1 MIKFSMDFLDI
12 LFPVNLGPLTYRC
25 PGELSER
32 AEPGMVVSAPLKNK
46 VTKGIVMGKS
56 LKIPSGEIK
65 EILNIHGEAPVLSG
79 KLIHLLKW
87 MAEYYIAE
95 QGLVLKNMLPKEAFT
110 KIKQRKTKI
119 PPHPSSIPPLVG
131 GDTEGSRG
139 VWGNYLIDIDDM
151 TLSSLF
157 DSIKKNTY
165 RAFLL
170 HAPSS
175 AYEYSVLTK
184 IFSEM
189 KNAIILVPEV
199 SLTNNLYPSLNE
211 RFGERVCLFHSGL
224 SRGKKSEAI
233 ERILSG
239 SSDIILG
246 ARSAVFAP
254 LKQVSFIAVLHEHSG
269 SYKQEE
275 SPRYHGRDVAV
286 MRGYLERATV
296 LLSSICPSL
305 ESLFNCRAGKYMLLK
320 SEANMKRPRVR
331 VIDMK
336 HEKLFKPYLSKKIT
350 DAAMRYIK
358 NDKKVMFV
366 LNRRGY
372 STLLQCADCNYIDE
386 CPVCKVPLIFHKQDS
401 LVKCHYC
408 GYAEKISESCKRCKG
423 FNMEL
428 LGAGTQRAQEDIEKL
443 IGIKTLRIDS
453 DTHQKR
459 SEIESLAGTMY
470 RDDIRIIIG
479 TKLMTR
485 RLGINERFS
494 MAAILNTDLFLNL
507 PDFRSTE
514 KVYQEI
520 SYIIDKV
527 ATSGEVFIQTR
538 MPQNYL
544 FKCIKN
550 NDYNLFIREELSR
563 RKPLHYPPYTRLLQI
578 RFISKK
584 DLSGELSDIQK
595 KIDKAVEIL
604 GPSVSKNTSG
614 KYEFKLLLKSP
625 VRGALHSVARTFVE
639 SFKDSKDVKV
649 KLDVDPISI

>member
-1 MIKFSMDFLDI
+1 MIKSSMEFLDI
-12 LFPVNLGPLTYRC
+12 LFPVNLGPLTYRY
-25 PGELSER
+25 PGEPSEK
-32 AEPGMVVSAPLKNK
+32 AQPGMVVSAPLRNK

-65 EILNIHGEAPVLSG
+65 EILNIHGEAPILSS

-87 MAEYYIAE
+87 MAEYYLAE

-119 PPHPSSIPPLVG
+119 PPHSHSISPLVR
-131 GDTEGSRG
+131 GDSEESRG
-139 VWGNYLIDIDDM
+139 MWGNYLIDIDDM

-165 RAFLL
+165 GAFLL
-170 HAPSS
+170 HAPSC

-199 SLTNNLYPSLNE
+199 SLTNSLYPLLSE

-224 SRGKKSEAI
+224 SRGKRSEAI

-254 LKQVSFIAVLHEHSG
+254 LKQVSFIAVLHEHSV

-286 MRGYLERATV
+286 MRGYLEKATV

-305 ESLFNCRAGKYMLLK
+305 ESLFNYRAGKYMLLK
-320 SEANMKRPRVR
+320 SEADMKRPRVR

-336 HEKLFKPYLSKKIT
+336 HEKLFKTYLSKKIT
-350 DAAMRYIK
+350 DAAIRYIK

-386 CPVCKVPLIFHKQDS
+386 CPVCKVPLIFHKQDF

-408 GYAEKISESCKRCKG
+408 GYIRKISESCNRCKG

-428 LGAGTQRAQEDIEKL
+428 LGAGTQKAQEDIEEL
-443 IGIKTLRIDS
+443 IGIKTFRIDS
-453 DTHQKR
+453 DMHQKR
-459 SEIESLAGTMY
+459 SKIESLAGIMN

-479 TKLMTR
+479 TKLITR

-520 SYIIDKV
+520 SYIIDRV
-527 ATSGEVFIQTR
+527 APSGEVFIQTR

-550 NDYNLFIREELSR
+550 NNYSLFLREELSR
-563 RKPLHYPPYTRLLQI
+563 RKSLHYPPYARLLLL
-578 RFISKK
+578 RFVSKK
-584 DLSGELSDIQK
+584 DLSSELSNIQK
-595 KIDKAVEIL
+595 KINEEVEIL
-604 GPSVSKNTSG
+604 GPSLSENKLG
-614 KYEFKLLLKSP
+614 KYEFKLLLKSSI
-625 VRGALHSVARTFVE
+625 RGALHSVARTFINKYKE
-639 SFKDSKDVKV
+639 SRDVAV
-649 KLDVDPISI
+649 KIDVDPISI

>member
-1 MIKFSMDFLDI
+1 
-12 LFPVNLGPLTYRC
+12 
-25 PGELSER
+25 
-32 AEPGMVVSAPLKNK
+32 
-46 VTKGIVMGKS
+46 
-56 LKIPSGEIK
+56 
-65 EILNIHGEAPVLSG
+65 
-79 KLIHLLKW
+79 
-87 MAEYYIAE
+87 
-95 QGLVLKNMLPKEAFT
+95 
-110 KIKQRKTKI
+110 
-119 PPHPSSIPPLVG
+119 
-131 GDTEGSRG
+131 
-139 VWGNYLIDIDDM
+139 
-151 TLSSLF
+151 
-157 DSIKKNTY
+157 
-165 RAFLL
+165 
-170 HAPSS
+170 
-175 AYEYSVLTK
+175 
-184 IFSEM
+184 M

-336 HEKLFKPYLSKKIT
+336 HENLFKPYLSKKIT

-408 GYAEKISESCKRCKG
+408 GYAEKISESCNRCKG

-520 SYIIDKV
+520 SYIIDRV

-595 KIDKAVEIL
+595 KIDKEVEIL

-625 VRGALHSVARTFVE
+625 VRGSLHSAARTFVE
-639 SFKDSKDVKV
+639 AFKDSKDVKI